1 MRDPEKNAID
11 IEPGTLVLIVFALL
25 LLTLLSVGFSSQ

>member
-1 MRDPEKNAID
+1 MRDPEKNAIN
-11 IEPGTLVLIVFALL
+11 IEPGTIVLMVSALL

>member
-1 MRDPEKNAID
+1 MRDPQKDAIN
-11 IEPGTLVLIVFALL
+11 IEPGTIVLMVSALL